1 MKGSFVLYLLPVQIQ
16 YFENLR
22 GREEMVKG
30 LKLPWRKIMLILL
43 GIISLVP
50 FCTLAAQSPVFR
62 TYTQKEGLTRG
73 GVVSLSLD
81 QGGYVWVVTRDDF
94 GKGGVSVFN
103 REGDC
108 LTYTEENSEM
118 SEKTSQVIFE
128 AVEEKDLMD
137 PSKGSIWFA
146 TAEGVRRLDRQGNWY
161 IYNSQNSRLPG
172 NQVSALAV
180 DREGNRWIAI
190 ANRGISWWS
199 KGGLWKVYTK
209 NDGLC
214 SDNISSIIV
223 DRGGNVWCGSK
234 GQGVCRRDWEGKW
247 QNFSEADSGLI
258 DNTVNTITE
267 GSEGKIWFATN
278 KGLSVFDGKGWMSFT
293 PFNSSIPDSP
303 ITAIAVDREG
313 NRWIGT
319 WGEGLCAF
327 KKSGEWQ
334 TYTSKNSGIQDNR
347 ISTLL
352 FDHESNLWIG
362 TPSGITMFPGVVA
375 SSAPVKG
382 YGCERLWDFGPPAIM
397 SPLQPEEGIF
407 EWGYTWTN
415 REKEVKKVTMNFAL
429 PSSVYQKPL
438 WSYALLSLDETV
450 TSPQGLNYQLK
461 QDSRGNQWF
470 EIQGF
475 FTTASFLC
483 RGTAC
488 RAPTAQ
494 TLPIEKVPHLFPK
507 GFPEDVKG
515 YLKSTTFLPWN
526 DPELMQLARSLIKE
540 GSAGD
545 MYFMA
550 RDLVCSPLF
559 RDCAF
564 DYGQS
569 RSDYSF
575 LNSDAMIRAPKQ
587 VMEEKRGI
595 GFSKGRLLAC
605 LARSLNIPSRLILT
619 GNKKVWCELWINGT
633 GWVGAGATFPVYDYV
648 WSDRVI
654 FPRKLESSGYPL
666 LSLSGEEGSLRGIE
680 WYPETEAN
688 ISAIGEGNLI
698 ALDAMPTSGLIILQ
712 PASLKEIPIKAKMGL
727 AQGLFA
733 LALREG
739 NKEFLLIQDEKGGEK
754 GRWELKESKETV
766 NVEVE
771 GKVILKYTVKKIGE
785 YTVLTPSQ

>member
-1 MKGSFVLYLLPVQIQ
+1 
-16 YFENLR
+16 
-22 GREEMVKG
+22 MVKV
-30 LKLPWRKIMLILL
+30 LKINWQQTIIFFVGIALLIPL
-43 GIISLVP
+43 IASATP
-50 FCTLAAQSPVFR
+50 TPVFR
-62 TYTQKEGLTRG
+62 TFTVRDGLTRG

-81 QGGYVWVVTRDDF
+81 QGGYVWIMTRDEI
-94 GKGGVSVFN
+94 GKGSVNIIN
-103 REGDC
+103 RNGNIF
-108 LTYTEENSEM
+108 TYTEDNSEV
-118 SEKTSQVIFE
+118 SERTNQVIFE
-128 AVEEKDLMD
+128 TVEEKDLID

-199 KGGLWKVYTK
+199 KGGLWRVYTK

-267 GSEGKIWFATN
+267 DSEGKIWFATN

-293 PFNSSIPDSP
+293 PFNSRIPDSP

-313 NRWIGT
+313 NRWMGT

-327 KKSGEWQ
+327 KKNGEWQ

-352 FDHESNLWIG
+352 FDHKSNLWIG
-362 TPSGITMFPGVVA
+362 TPSGLTMFPGVAA

-415 REKEVKKVTMNFAL
+415 KEKEVKKVTVNFAL

-438 WSYALLSLDETV
+438 LSYALLSLDETV

-461 QDSRGNQWF
+461 QDSRGNQWL

-494 TLPIEKVPHLFPK
+494 TLPIEKVPHPFPK

-515 YLKSTTFLPWN
+515 YLKSNTFLPWN
-526 DPELMQLARSLIKE
+526 DPDLMQLARYLVNE
-540 GSAGD
+540 GSRGD
-545 MYFMA
+545 MYRVA
-550 RDLVCSPLF
+550 KDLVFSSLF

-595 GFSKGRLLAC
+595 GFSKARLLAC

-619 GNKKVWCELWINGT
+619 GNKKVWCELWISGA
-633 GWVGAGATFPVYDYV
+633 GWVGADVTFPVYDYV
-648 WSDRVI
+648 WPERVA
-654 FPRKLESSGYPL
+654 FPHKLDLSGEMVA
-666 LSLSGEEGSLRGIE
+666 SLSGEEGNLRAVD
-680 WYPETEAN
+680 WYPDTEATV
-688 ISAIGEGNLI
+688 SAGTEGGMSI
-698 ALDAMPTSGLIILQ
+698 LDLMPKVSLIILQ

-727 AQGLFA
+727 PQGIFA

-754 GRWELKESKETV
+754 GKWELKESKETV

-771 GKVILKYTVKKIGE
+771 GKVILKCTVKKIGE
-785 YTVLTPSQ
+785 YTVLTPSR

>member
-1 MKGSFVLYLLPVQIQ
+1 
-16 YFENLR
+16 
-22 GREEMVKG
+22 MVKVF
-30 LKLPWRKIMLILL
+30 KINWQRAIIFLVA
-43 GIISLVP
+43 ISLLIP
-50 FCTLAAQSPVFR
+50 LNASATQTPVSR
-62 TYTQKEGLTRG
+62 TFTVRDGLTRG

-94 GKGGVSVFN
+94 GKGGVNVIT
-103 REGDC
+103 REGDIF
-108 LTYTEENSEM
+108 TYTEDNSEM
-118 SEKTSQVIFE
+118 SEKTHQVVFE
-128 AVEEKDLMD
+128 PVEEKDLMD
-137 PSKGSIWFA
+137 PSKRSIWFT

-161 IYNSQNSRLPG
+161 IYNSQNSKLPG

-190 ANRGISWWS
+190 ANRGISWW
-199 KGGLWKVYTK
+199 
-209 NDGLC
+209 
-214 SDNISSIIV
+214 
-223 DRGGNVWCGSK
+223 SK

-267 GSEGKIWFATN
+267 DSEGKIWFATN

-293 PFNSSIPDSP
+293 PFNSRIPDSP

-313 NRWIGT
+313 NRWMGT

-327 KKSGEWQ
+327 KKNGEWQ

-347 ISTLL
+347 ISTLI
-352 FDHESNLWIG
+352 FDHKSNLWIG
-362 TPSGITMFPGVVA
+362 TPSGLTMFPGVAA

-415 REKEVKKVTMNFAL
+415 REKEVKKVTVNFAL

-461 QDSRGNQWF
+461 QDSRGNQWL

-494 TLPIEKVPHLFPK
+494 TLPIEKVPHPFPK

-526 DPELMQLARSLIKE
+526 DPDLMQLARSLVNE
-540 GSAGD
+540 GSRGD
-545 MYFMA
+545 MYRVA
-550 RDLVCSPLF
+550 NDLVFSSLF

-595 GFSKGRLLAC
+595 GFSKARLLAC

-619 GNKKVWCELWINGT
+619 GNKKVWCELWISGT
-633 GWVGAGATFPVYDYV
+633 GWVGADVTFPVYDYV
-648 WSDRVI
+648 WPEHVA
-654 FPRKLESSGYPL
+654 FPHKLDLSGEMVA
-666 LSLSGEEGSLRGIE
+666 SLSGEEGNLQAVD
-680 WYPETEAN
+680 WYPDTEATV
-688 ISAIGEGNLI
+688 SAGTEGGMSI
-698 ALDAMPTSGLIILQ
+698 LDLMPRVSLIILQ
-712 PASLKEIPIKAKMGL
+712 PASLKEIPIKAKMVL
-727 AQGLFA
+727 VQGLYA

-771 GKVILKYTVKKIGE
+771 GKVILKCTVKKIGE
-785 YTVLTPSQ
+785 YTVLTPSR

>member
-1 MKGSFVLYLLPVQIQ
+1 
-16 YFENLR
+16 
-22 GREEMVKG
+22 MVKVF
-30 LKLPWRKIMLILL
+30 KINWQRAIIFLVA
-43 GIISLVP
+43 ISLLIPLNASATQVP
-50 FCTLAAQSPVFR
+50 TSR
-62 TYTQKEGLTRG
+62 TFTVKDGITKG
-73 GVVSLSLD
+73 GVVSLFLD

-94 GKGGVSVFN
+94 GKGGVNVIT
-103 REGDC
+103 REGNIF
-108 LTYTEENSEM
+108 TYTEDNSEM
-118 SEKTSQVIFE
+118 SERTHQVIFE
-128 AVEEKDLMD
+128 TVEEKGLMD

-199 KGGLWKVYTK
+199 KGGLWRVYTK

-267 GSEGKIWFATN
+267 DSEGKIWFATN

-293 PFNSSIPDSP
+293 PFNSRIPDSP

-313 NRWIGT
+313 NRWMGT

-327 KKSGEWQ
+327 KKNGEWQ

-347 ISTLL
+347 ISTLI
-352 FDHESNLWIG
+352 FDHKSNLWIG
-362 TPSGITMFPGVVA
+362 TPSGLTMFPGVAA

-415 REKEVKKVTMNFAL
+415 REKEVKKVTVNFAL

-461 QDSRGNQWF
+461 QDSRGNQWL

-494 TLPIEKVPHLFPK
+494 TLPIEKVPHPFPK
-507 GFPEDVKG
+507 SFPEDVKG

-526 DPELMQLARSLIKE
+526 DQELVELARSLIKE

-545 MYFMA
+545 MYLMA

-595 GFSKGRLLAC
+595 GFSKARLLAC

-619 GNKKVWCELWINGT
+619 GNKKVWCELWISGT
-633 GWVGAGATFPVYDYV
+633 GWVGADVTFPVYDYV
-648 WSDRVI
+648 WPERAA
-654 FPRKLESSGYPL
+654 FPRKLDLSGETVA
-666 LSLSGEEGSLRGIE
+666 SLSGEEGNPQAVD
-680 WYPETEAN
+680 WYPDTEATV
-688 ISAIGEGNLI
+688 SAGTEGDMSI
-698 ALDAMPTSGLIILQ
+698 LDLMPKVSLIILQ
-712 PASLKEIPIKAKMGL
+712 PASLKEIPIKAKMVL
-727 AQGLFA
+727 VQGLYA

-771 GKVILKYTVKKIGE
+771 GKVILKCTVKKIGE
-785 YTVLTPSQ
+785 YTVLTPAR

>member
-1 MKGSFVLYLLPVQIQ
+1 MVRVFKINWQRAIIFLVGIFLLVSLKTSATQTPASRT
-16 YFENLR
+16 FT
-22 GREEMVKG
+22 VKDEIT
-30 LKLPWRKIMLILL
+30 K
-43 GIISLVP
+43 
-50 FCTLAAQSPVFR
+50 
-62 TYTQKEGLTRG
+62 G

-81 QGGYVWVVTRDDF
+81 QGGYVWIMTRDEI
-94 GKGGVSVFN
+94 GKGSVNVIN
-103 REGDC
+103 RDGDIF
-108 LTYTEENSEM
+108 TYTEDNSEM
-118 SEKTSQVIFE
+118 SEKTSQVVFE

-247 QNFSEADSGLI
+247 QSFSEADSGLI
-258 DNTVNTITE
+258 DNTVNTIIE
-267 GSEGKIWFATN
+267 DADGRIWFGTN

-293 PFNSSIPDSP
+293 PFNSSIPDSS

-319 WGEGLCAF
+319 WGEGLYAL
-327 KKSGEWQ
+327 KKSGERQ
-334 TYTSKNSGIQDNR
+334 IYTSKNSGIGDNR
-347 ISTLL
+347 IAALL
-352 FDHESNLWIG
+352 LDKENNLWIG
-362 TPSGITMFPGVVA
+362 TPSGLAVFTGGSP
-375 SSAPVKG
+375 SSLTLKRYAPN
-382 YGCERLWDFGPPAIM
+382 RLWDFVPPASI
-397 SPLQPEEGIF
+397 SPPLTDEGNF
-407 EWGYTWTN
+407 GWDYTWKR
-415 REKEVKKVTMNFAL
+415 REKEGKKVTLNYAL
-429 PSSVYQKPL
+429 PSPVYQKPL
-438 WSYALLSLDETV
+438 WWYALLWLDETV

-461 QDSRGNQWF
+461 QDSLGNQWI
-470 EIQGF
+470 ELQGS
-475 FTTASFLC
+475 FTTASIQC
-483 RGTAC
+483 RGTAR
-488 RAPTAQ
+488 RAPTEGASK
-494 TLPIEKVPHLFPK
+494 TLPIEKVSHSFPK
-507 GFPEDVKG
+507 DFPGEVKG
-515 YLKSTTFLPWN
+515 YLKSTSFLPWN
-526 DPELMQLARSLIKE
+526 DPDLMQLARSLVSE
-540 GSAGD
+540 GSRGD
-545 MYFMA
+545 MYRMA
-550 RDLVCSPLF
+550 KDLVFSSLF

-564 DYGQS
+564 DYGYS

-575 LNSDAMIRAPKQ
+575 LNSGGMMRAPKQ
-587 VMEEKRGI
+587 VMEENKGVS
-595 GFSKGRLLAC
+595 FSKVRLLAC

-619 GNKKVWCELWINGT
+619 GNKKVWCELWISGT
-633 GWVGAGATFPVYDYV
+633 GWLGADVTFPVYDYV
-648 WSDRVI
+648 WPERAA
-654 FPRKLESSGYPL
+654 FPRKLDLSGETVV
-666 LSLSGEEGSLRGIE
+666 SLSGEEGNPQAVD
-680 WYPETEAN
+680 WYPDTEATV
-688 ISAIGEGNLI
+688 SAGTEEGMSI
-698 ALDAMPTSGLIILQ
+698 LDLMPKVSLIILQ

-771 GKVILKYTVKKIGE
+771 GKVILKCTVKKIGV
-785 YTVLTPSQ
+785 YTVLTPSR

>member
-1 MKGSFVLYLLPVQIQ
+1 
-16 YFENLR
+16 
-22 GREEMVKG
+22 
-30 LKLPWRKIMLILL
+30 MLILL